1 MFIKD
6 KEIAFVGRSNSGKS
20 SLINAIFN
28 EKKVARVAKHPG
40 TTKNLHFHRI
50 KNAQCFVVDAPGYG
64 FARMNKRR
72 RQMWFGL
79 TEDYLKISS
88 RVSQIFLCINFE
100 HGLKENDK
108 LFLQRTDKFNLK
120 IQVILTKVDKV
131 NPKKYFASLQ
141 SIV

>member
-1 MFIKD
+1 
-6 KEIAFVGRSNSGKS
+6 
-20 SLINAIFN
+20 
-28 EKKVARVAKHPG
+28 
-40 TTKNLHFHRI
+40 
-50 KNAQCFVVDAPGYG
+50 
-64 FARMNKRR
+64 
-72 RQMWFGL
+72 MWFGL

-141 SIV
+141 SIVQELKRLQLTNLDVRVIACSVKNHFGIQFVKMRMVEAIERSQQRDIDNNEDLLLSYLK

>member
-1 MFIKD
+1 
-6 KEIAFVGRSNSGKS
+6 
-20 SLINAIFN
+20 
-28 EKKVARVAKHPG
+28 
-40 TTKNLHFHRI
+40 
-50 KNAQCFVVDAPGYG
+50 
-64 FARMNKRR
+64 
-72 RQMWFGL
+72 MWFGL